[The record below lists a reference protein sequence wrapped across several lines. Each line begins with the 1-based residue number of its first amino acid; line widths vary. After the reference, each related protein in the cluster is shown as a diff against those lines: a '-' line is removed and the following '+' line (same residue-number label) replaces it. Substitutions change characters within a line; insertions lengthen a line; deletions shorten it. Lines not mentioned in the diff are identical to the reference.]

1 MSSLENCMGIIKR
14 FSFLWKFGAAHVS
27 SISGLFRTELR
38 ILWGLRS
45 VTSWVE
51 KLGGLNQVEL
61 RILGDLLRLNDQSQ
75 LELNSWGGSGWEAGG
90 NHWSTTGWVEK
101 LGGLRLRSWGLNG
114 QIEKQGGLRL
124 RSWGITGQPRVE
136 LKSWKGSGWEAGDLM
151 VKLKSREGSGWEAG
165 GSLVN
170 QQFELKNW
178 QGSGWEA
185 GQSQVELK
193 SWQGSGWEVELK
205 NWQALAEKLGGKKSP
220 LTATQFCNEPKFNPF
235 CKTALNGRIRVSA
248 VQIRCRAKNPKWW

>member
-75 LELNSWGGSGWEAGG
+75 LELNSWRGSGWEAGG

-101 LGGLRLRSWGLNG
+101 LEGLRLRSWGLNG
-114 QIEKQGGLRL
+114 QIEKPGGLRL
-124 RSWGITGQPRVE
+124 RSWGITGQSTVWVE
-136 LKSWKGSGWEAGDLM
+136 KLAGLRLRSWAITGWIEKLAGLRLRSW
-151 VKLKSREGSGWEAG
+151 VEKLAGFSR
-165 GSLVN
+165 
-170 QQFELKNW
+170 
-178 QGSGWEA
+178 
-185 GQSQVELK
+185 
-193 SWQGSGWEVELK
+193 
-205 NWQALAEKLGGKKSP
+205 EKLGEK
-220 LTATQFCNEPKFNPF
+220 
-235 CKTALNGRIRVSA
+235 
-248 VQIRCRAKNPKWW
+248 